1 MMQKKEDLE
10 HLMELTEHRLL
21 RAKKLIILTENEA
34 QRWKVTVESLTS
46 EIEQLMG
53 DVFLSSASISYN
65 GPFTG
70 IFRKELT
77 D

>member
-34 QRWKVTVESLTS
+34 
-46 EIEQLMG
+46 
-53 DVFLSSASISYN
+53 
-65 GPFTG
+65 
-70 IFRKELT
+70 
-77 D
+77 